1 MQPQVFSWT
10 WDLRAPPAAL
20 WPLVSNT
27 DRFNRDCGY
36 TSVTVIPPMVRE
48 GSAPPIPTQPSR
60 RLRAIKAGVV
70 IEWDEFAFEWH
81 EPRRFAFERNYHRGP
96 LARMPMSCDLVEL
109 PGGGTRLT
117 YAMTLT
123 PRNLIGRLSLPLVI
137 GRQVRAITER
147 VFRRYD
153 DFALAGQRL
162 SQLNRASPLAA
173 GGAGR
178 LESIG
183 RALVQQA
190 GQAGDLVARLQSFV
204 TSADDLAAARMR
216 PYELAD
222 AWGAER
228 AATLRLFLHATR
240 AGLLDFSWDL
250 LCTHCRGAKSP
261 QSTLGTVQAAG
272 HCDSCNA
279 DFTANFD
286 QSMELSFSPN
296 AAVRPVTR
304 VDYCVG
310 GPQLPPHIVVQQ
322 KLKAA
327 ERRGV
332 PLRLAPGRYR
342 VRAAG
347 IKFQHAFRADPAA
360 SDALVIDLGT
370 SPLGEPAVAPGGT
383 LTLANSTGAGHLAV
397 VERVAW
403 SDQCVTA
410 AEVTS
415 LQLFRDLF
423 SREVLRAGEQISV
436 GHMTIVFT
444 DLKNSTYF
452 ARLIL
457 KQENEL
463 GKKLVEVDAR
473 PSDCL
478 ALAAAHK
485 RPVFVTRTLFTQVED
500 MTEHLE
506 KLNEGGESEA

>member
-1 MQPQVFSWT
+1 MRLLIISPMTGQVST
-10 WDLRAPPAAL
+10 AAKIAMTRGAKVSQVDGIDGALAALRAGQGADLCMVDVGLDIARLVTSLKGERIHIPVVACGIGTDTAAA
-20 WPLVSNT
+20 V
-27 DRFNRDCGY
+27 
-36 TSVTVIPPMVRE
+36 
-48 GSAPPIPTQPSR
+48 
-60 RLRAIKAGVV
+60 RAIKAGVV

-240 AGLLDFSWDL
+240 AG
-250 LCTHCRGAKSP
+250 
-261 QSTLGTVQAAG
+261 
-272 HCDSCNA
+272 
-279 DFTANFD
+279 
-286 QSMELSFSPN
+286 
-296 AAVRPVTR
+296 
-304 VDYCVG
+304 
-310 GPQLPPHIVVQQ
+310 
-322 KLKAA
+322 
-327 ERRGV
+327 
-332 PLRLAPGRYR
+332 
-342 VRAAG
+342 
-347 IKFQHAFRADPAA
+347 
-360 SDALVIDLGT
+360 
-370 SPLGEPAVAPGGT
+370 
-383 LTLANSTGAGHLAV
+383 
-397 VERVAW
+397 
-403 SDQCVTA
+403 
-410 AEVTS
+410 
-415 LQLFRDLF
+415 
-423 SREVLRAGEQISV
+423 
-436 GHMTIVFT
+436 
-444 DLKNSTYF
+444 
-452 ARLIL
+452 
-457 KQENEL
+457 
-463 GKKLVEVDAR
+463 
-473 PSDCL
+473 
-478 ALAAAHK
+478 
-485 RPVFVTRTLFTQVED
+485 
-500 MTEHLE
+500 
-506 KLNEGGESEA
+506 